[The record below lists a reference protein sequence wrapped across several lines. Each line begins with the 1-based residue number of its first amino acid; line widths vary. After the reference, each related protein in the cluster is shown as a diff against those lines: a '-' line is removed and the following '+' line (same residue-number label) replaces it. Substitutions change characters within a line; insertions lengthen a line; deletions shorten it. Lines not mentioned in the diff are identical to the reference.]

1 MYSVIFKRKYIHLW
15 LRPSGVMFG
24 AKNQVTFGNQLFDSM
39 VQKVSK
45 PNATSTS
52 ENLLN
57 AYATKGGLDNM
68 HEFRTLMI
76 ANEITLNHQFM
87 SSTYSYVHFRNMKWW
102 MKLCLCLQ
110 K

>member
-1 MYSVIFKRKYIHLW
+1 MEYICKKGRHTEA
-15 LRPSGVMFG
+15 SEVFD
-24 AKNQVTFGNQLFDSM
+24 AKGRQIEAREIFDSM